1 VTGARRGTDLVPA
14 WSLAVIAMITVQ
26 IGAALS
32 TYMFE
37 SVGVGGTAW
46 LRLTAG
52 GLIFLAI
59 ARPRFKGTSPRDYVA
74 PLLLGI
80 VTALMT
86 IAFLYA
92 LELIPLGTTVAIE
105 FLGPLSV
112 AVARSGSRRNLIW
125 PVLALAGVLCL
136 TQPWKGEINLLGVFY
151 AALAGTGWA
160 LYILMTQHV
169 GDTFDGLQGLALS
182 IPVAAVV
189 SAFFGVPQAWG
200 NITVSIVVASV
211 ALAVLMPVIPFS
223 LELLALR
230 RLTAASFGTLMA
242 LEPAIA
248 TAVGGVVLK
257 QVPSYVQVAG
267 VALVVVAGI
276 GAERAGHRDAKEQPH
291 FEVPGTA

>member
-1 VTGARRGTDLVPA
+1 MV
-14 WSLAVIAMITVQ
+14 AMITVQ

-32 TYMFE
+32 TYLFPI
-37 SVGVGGTAW
+37 VGYAGTAW

-59 ARPRFKGTSPRDYVA
+59 ARPRLKGMTSRDLVA

-80 VTALMT
+80 VTAVMT
-86 IAFLYA
+86 IAFLHA
-92 LELIPLGTTVAIE
+92 LDLIPLGTTVAIE

-112 AVARSGSRRNLIW
+112 AVARSGSLRNLIW
-125 PVLALAGVLCL
+125 PILALAGVLCL

-151 AALAGTGWA
+151 AAIAGAGWA
-160 LYILMTQHV
+160 VYILLTQHV
-169 GDTFDGLQGLALS
+169 GDRFDGLQGLALT
-182 IPVAAVV
+182 IPIAAVV
-189 SAFFGVPQAWG
+189 SAFFGIPQAWG
-200 NITVSIVVASV
+200 NITLSIVVASF
-211 ALAVLMPVIPFS
+211 ALAILMPVIPFS

-276 GAERAGHRDAKEQPH
+276 GAERAGHRDPNESPH